1 MIDNNNI
8 ILITDN
14 SETEKIV
21 LEKLVLLRKND
32 NIRTCTYSNIKN
44 ALKESL
50 FSLVI
55 LVEDEDVDL
64 TLKYV
69 KTIKQVNPDVEVL
82 LVLNKINQELILK
95 AYDSGIYD
103 YLSINSD
110 DYDFMIKAVNCFKY
124 RMQKDENSRNQKFL
138 KVMGVIDSKTGL
150 YHQKYLKDVFID
162 LTEDLKIRYGTFT
175 ILSLD
180 DSNKTKVS
188 TNRLARVLK
197 ANLRED
203 DIIAQARG
211 GKFYII
217 LPNIDL
223 IGTKTVLQKI
233 QDKMGENFKLRAGIS
248 KIGINSFE
256 TLEKNSNDGLVSA
269 LQNDVLAV
277 CLEDNIDVQNT
288 WLEDDVSETK
298 TKEYKLFKN
307 AFTNKMENVITPI
320 FYRYQKTYE
329 TKLTNTQV
337 SQYANNI
344 ECVFSLKNDKVHSEL
359 VLMYD
364 GFAKFKLEINHSGL
378 DSAENTKSEIPLN
391 KLTDKLLISLLRQL
405 KDEYKRSA
413 Y

>member
-14 SETEKIV
+14 PETEKIV

-32 NIRTCTYSNIKN
+32 NIRNCTYSNIKN

-82 LVLNKINQELILK
+82 LVLNKINLELILK
-95 AYDSGIYD
+95 AYDDGIYD

>member
-14 SETEKIV
+14 PETEKIV

-82 LVLNKINQELILK
+82 LVLNKINLELILK

-138 KVMGVIDSKTGL
+138 KVIGVIDSKTGL

>member
-44 ALKESL
+44 ALRESL

-378 DSAENTKSEIPLN
+378 DSAENTKSEVPLN

>member
-44 ALKESL
+44 ALRESI

-82 LVLNKINQELILK
+82 LVLNKINLELILK
-95 AYDSGIYD
+95 AYDDGIYD

>member
-14 SETEKIV
+14 PETEKIV

-82 LVLNKINQELILK
+82 LVLNKINLELILK
-95 AYDSGIYD
+95 AYDDGIYD

>member
-1 MIDNNNI
+1 M
-8 ILITDN
+8 
-14 SETEKIV
+14 
-21 LEKLVLLRKND
+21 LLRKND

-44 ALKESL
+44 ALRESL

-82 LVLNKINQELILK
+82 LVLNKINLELILK

-256 TLEKNSNDGLVSA
+256 TLEKYSNDGLVSA

>member
-14 SETEKIV
+14 PETEKIV

-55 LVEDEDVDL
+55 LIEDEDVDF

-82 LVLNKINQELILK
+82 LVLNKINLELILK
-95 AYDSGIYD
+95 AYDDGIYD

-288 WLEDDVSETK
+288 WLEDDESETK

>member
-14 SETEKIV
+14 PETEKIV

-44 ALKESL
+44 ALRESL

-82 LVLNKINQELILK
+82 LVLNKINLELILK
-95 AYDSGIYD
+95 AYDDGIYD

-288 WLEDDVSETK
+288 WLEDDESETK

-378 DSAENTKSEIPLN
+378 DSAENTKSEVPLN

>member
-14 SETEKIV
+14 PETEKIV

-32 NIRTCTYSNIKN
+32 NIRNCTYSNIKN

-82 LVLNKINQELILK
+82 LVLNKINLELILK
-95 AYDSGIYD
+95 AYDDGIYD

-188 TNRLARVLK
+188 TKRLARVLK

>member
-14 SETEKIV
+14 PETEKIV

-82 LVLNKINQELILK
+82 LVLNKINLELILK

-103 YLSINSD
+103 YLSIDSD

-378 DSAENTKSEIPLN
+378 DSAENTKSEVPLN

>member
-14 SETEKIV
+14 PETEKIV

-32 NIRTCTYSNIKN
+32 NIRNCTYSNIKN

-82 LVLNKINQELILK
+82 LVLNKINLELILK
-95 AYDSGIYD
+95 AYDDGIYD

-288 WLEDDVSETK
+288 WLEDDESETK

>member
-14 SETEKIV
+14 PETEKIV

-82 LVLNKINQELILK
+82 LVLNKINLELILK

-288 WLEDDVSETK
+288 WLEDDESETK

>member
-14 SETEKIV
+14 PETEKIV

-32 NIRTCTYSNIKN
+32 NIRNCTYSNIKN

-82 LVLNKINQELILK
+82 LVLNKINLELILK
-95 AYDSGIYD
+95 AYDDGIYD

-405 KDEYKRSA
+405 KDEYKKSA

>member
-14 SETEKIV
+14 PETEKIV

-44 ALKESL
+44 ALRESL

-82 LVLNKINQELILK
+82 LVLNKINLELILK
-95 AYDSGIYD
+95 AYDDGIYD

-378 DSAENTKSEIPLN
+378 DSAENTKSEVPLN

>member
-14 SETEKIV
+14 PETEKIV

-32 NIRTCTYSNIKN
+32 NIRTCTYYNIKN

-82 LVLNKINQELILK
+82 LVLNKINLELILK
-95 AYDSGIYD
+95 AYDDGIYD

>member
-14 SETEKIV
+14 PETEKIV

-55 LVEDEDVDL
+55 LVEDEDVDF
-64 TLKYV
+64 
-69 KTIKQVNPDVEVL
+69 
-82 LVLNKINQELILK
+82 
-95 AYDSGIYD
+95 GIYD

>member
-14 SETEKIV
+14 PETEKIV

-55 LVEDEDVDL
+55 LIEDEDVDL

-82 LVLNKINQELILK
+82 LVLNKINLELILK
-95 AYDSGIYD
+95 AYDDGIYD

>member
-14 SETEKIV
+14 PETEKIV

-82 LVLNKINQELILK
+82 LVLNKINLELILK

>member
-14 SETEKIV
+14 PETEKIV

-44 ALKESL
+44 ALRESL

-82 LVLNKINQELILK
+82 LVLNKINLELILK

-103 YLSINSD
+103 YLSIDSD

-378 DSAENTKSEIPLN
+378 DSAENTKSEVPLN

>member
-14 SETEKIV
+14 PETEKIV

-82 LVLNKINQELILK
+82 LVLNKINLELILK

-150 YHQKYLKDVFID
+150 YHQTYLKDVFID

-378 DSAENTKSEIPLN
+378 DSAENTKSEVPLN

>member
-32 NIRTCTYSNIKN
+32 NIRNCTYSNIKN

-82 LVLNKINQELILK
+82 LVLNKINLELILK
-95 AYDSGIYD
+95 AYDDGIYD

-288 WLEDDVSETK
+288 WLEDDESETK

>member
-14 SETEKIV
+14 PETEKIV

-55 LVEDEDVDL
+55 LIEDEDVDF

-82 LVLNKINQELILK
+82 LVLNKINLELILK
-95 AYDSGIYD
+95 AYDDGIYD

-405 KDEYKRSA
+405 KDEYKKSA

>member
-82 LVLNKINQELILK
+82 LVLNKINLELILK
-95 AYDSGIYD
+95 AYDDGIYD

>member
-14 SETEKIV
+14 PETEKIV

-55 LVEDEDVDL
+55 LVEDEDVDF

-82 LVLNKINQELILK
+82 LVLNKINLELILK
-95 AYDSGIYD
+95 AYDDGIYD

-378 DSAENTKSEIPLN
+378 DSAENTKSEVPLN

>member
-44 ALKESL
+44 ALRESL

-82 LVLNKINQELILK
+82 LVLNKINLELILK
-95 AYDSGIYD
+95 AYDDGIYD

-288 WLEDDVSETK
+288 WLEDDESETK

>member
-14 SETEKIV
+14 PETEKIV

-82 LVLNKINQELILK
+82 LVLNKINLELILK

-378 DSAENTKSEIPLN
+378 DSAENTKSEVPLN

>member
-14 SETEKIV
+14 PETEKIV

-44 ALKESL
+44 ALRESL

-82 LVLNKINQELILK
+82 LVLNKINLELILK
-95 AYDSGIYD
+95 AYDDGIYD

-223 IGTKTVLQKI
+223 IGTKTVLQKF

>member
-14 SETEKIV
+14 PETEKIV

-50 FSLVI
+50 FTLVI

-82 LVLNKINQELILK
+82 LVLNKINLELILK

-103 YLSINSD
+103 YLSIDSD

-378 DSAENTKSEIPLN
+378 DSAENTKSEVPLN

>member
-14 SETEKIV
+14 PETEKIV

-82 LVLNKINQELILK
+82 LVLNKINLELILK

-269 LQNDVLAV
+269 LQKDVLAV

-378 DSAENTKSEIPLN
+378 DSAENTKSEVPLN

>member
-14 SETEKIV
+14 PETEKIV

-32 NIRTCTYSNIKN
+32 NIRNCTYSNIKN

-82 LVLNKINQELILK
+82 LVLNKINLELILK
-95 AYDSGIYD
+95 AYDDGIYD

-288 WLEDDVSETK
+288 WLEDDESETK

-405 KDEYKRSA
+405 KDEYKKSA

>member
-14 SETEKIV
+14 PETEKIV

-82 LVLNKINQELILK
+82 LVLNKINLELILK

-405 KDEYKRSA
+405 KDEYKKSA

>member
-14 SETEKIV
+14 PETEKIV

-82 LVLNKINQELILK
+82 LVLNKINLELILK
-95 AYDSGIYD
+95 AYDDGIYD

-233 QDKMGENFKLRAGIS
+233 QDKMGEDFKLRAGIS

-378 DSAENTKSEIPLN
+378 DSAENTKSEVPLN

>member
-44 ALKESL
+44 ALRESL

-69 KTIKQVNPDVEVL
+69 KTIKQVNQDVEVL
-82 LVLNKINQELILK
+82 LVLNKINLELILK
-95 AYDSGIYD
+95 AYDDGIYD

-180 DSNKTKVS
+180 DSNKTKKDKC
-188 TNRLARVLK
+188 VL
-197 ANLRED
+197 
-203 DIIAQARG
+203 G
-211 GKFYII
+211 
-217 LPNIDL
+217 
-223 IGTKTVLQKI
+223 
-233 QDKMGENFKLRAGIS
+233 S
-248 KIGINSFE
+248 
-256 TLEKNSNDGLVSA
+256 
-269 LQNDVLAV
+269 
-277 CLEDNIDVQNT
+277 
-288 WLEDDVSETK
+288 
-298 TKEYKLFKN
+298 
-307 AFTNKMENVITPI
+307 
-320 FYRYQKTYE
+320 
-329 TKLTNTQV
+329 
-337 SQYANNI
+337 
-344 ECVFSLKNDKVHSEL
+344 
-359 VLMYD
+359 
-364 GFAKFKLEINHSGL
+364 
-378 DSAENTKSEIPLN
+378 
-391 KLTDKLLISLLRQL
+391 
-405 KDEYKRSA
+405 
-413 Y
+413 

>member
-14 SETEKIV
+14 PETEKIV

-82 LVLNKINQELILK
+82 LVLNKINLELILK
-95 AYDSGIYD
+95 AYDDGIYD

-405 KDEYKRSA
+405 KDEYKKSA

>member
-14 SETEKIV
+14 PETEKIV

-82 LVLNKINQELILK
+82 LVLNKINLELILK
-95 AYDSGIYD
+95 AYDDGIYD

-288 WLEDDVSETK
+288 WLEDDESETK

-378 DSAENTKSEIPLN
+378 DSAENTKSEVPLN

>member
-14 SETEKIV
+14 PETEKIV

-55 LVEDEDVDL
+55 LIEDEDVDF

-82 LVLNKINQELILK
+82 LVLNKINLELILK
-95 AYDSGIYD
+95 AYDDGIYD

>member
-8 ILITDN
+8 ILI
-14 SETEKIV
+14 IV

-82 LVLNKINQELILK
+82 LVLNKINLELILK
-95 AYDSGIYD
+95 AYDDGIYD

>member
-14 SETEKIV
+14 PETEKIV

-55 LVEDEDVDL
+55 LIEDEDVDF

-82 LVLNKINQELILK
+82 LVLNKINLELILK
-95 AYDSGIYD
+95 AYDDGIYD

-288 WLEDDVSETK
+288 WLEDDESETK

-405 KDEYKRSA
+405 KDEYKKSA

>member
-14 SETEKIV
+14 PETEKIV

-82 LVLNKINQELILK
+82 LVLNKINLELILK
-95 AYDSGIYD
+95 AYDDGIYD

-378 DSAENTKSEIPLN
+378 DSAENTKSEVPLN